1 MPGTAAVTVLMGLT
15 MYSGFLISRLV
26 TAVSGCVL
34 FSDIGEAAAGTK
46 VRIAA
51 LGLPHSSPG
60 AAADARRAAKLL
72 TGD

>member
-15 MYSGFLISRLV
+15 MYSGFLILRLV

-46 VRIAA
+46 ARTPAPGLSAEEAWRCSICS
-51 LGLPHSSPG
+51 LGWEV
-60 AAADARRAAKLL
+60 
-72 TGD
+72 